1 MYFWNLLVAT
11 SSACVLTEEGKVEKT
26 KKNSLQFEIGVFFCS
41 EREPERSKKGVLNR
55 ENCIG
60 FVLTYYRIHVLQN
73 LSSLVKH
80 E

>member
-41 EREPERSKKGVLNR
+41 EREPERSKKKRGFEQGKLYWVFLN
-55 ENCIG
+55 I
-60 FVLTYYRIHVLQN
+60 LQN
-73 LSSLVKH
+73 SCTTESF
-80 E
+80 

>member
-41 EREPERSKKGVLNR
+41 EREPERSKKKKGVLNR

-60 FVLTYYRIHVLQN
+60 FFLTYYRIF
-73 LSSLVKH
+73 LVWLNMN

>member
-41 EREPERSKKGVLNR
+41 EREPERSKKKK
-55 ENCIG
+55 G
-60 FVLTYYRIHVLQN
+60 F
-73 LSSLVKH
+73 
-80 E
+80 